1 MTRTNVGSS
10 TRRWRV
16 WVLIALGLAAAAV
29 VGCGDDDPPLIIDSV
44 DKGSS
49 DWDTMKWDDDDWA

>member
-1 MTRTNVGSS
+1 
-10 TRRWRV
+10 
-16 WVLIALGLAAAAV
+16 VLIALGLAAAAV
-29 VGCGDDDPPLIIDSV
+29 VGCGGDDPPLIFDSV